1 MDFFDIFQQYRI
13 EKSSRDAKQS
23 VFEAKRKSSDNEIS
37 IRTLEAK
44 IDHLSLVCMAMGELL
59 EEVGFSKKML
69 LNKIE
74 EIDLRDGKLDGKL
87 APSNKCQSCSRKV
100 AARHVSCLYCGTKIE
115 NNTIL

>member
-13 EKSSRDAKQS
+13 EKSTREAQKGVS
-23 VFEAKRKSSDNEIS
+23 EAKLKSTSNEIS

-59 EEVGFSKKML
+59 EEVGFSKNML
-69 LNKIE
+69 LQKIE

-87 APSNKCQSCSRKV
+87 APSNTCQSCSRTV
-100 AARHVSCLYCGTKIE
+100 AARHVSCLYCGTKIKKD
-115 NNTIL
+115 TIL